1 MPTQISSA
9 QAWFIMVTAFTLMGI
24 GFLIQGQLKKT
35 WLQHLYNNNLAIFK
49 SWVERGVLSE
59 DCITNYQQFG
69 PTIEALQ
76 EPVSSQASAPIRKV

>member
-24 GFLIQGQLKKT
+24 GFMIQGRLKKT
-35 WLQHLYNNNLAIFK
+35 WVQHLYNNNLAIFK
-49 SWVERGVLSE
+49 GWVEHGVLSE
-59 DCITNYQQFG
+59 NCVRNYQQFG

-76 EPVSSQASAPIRKV
+76 EPVSSQEPIPLRKV